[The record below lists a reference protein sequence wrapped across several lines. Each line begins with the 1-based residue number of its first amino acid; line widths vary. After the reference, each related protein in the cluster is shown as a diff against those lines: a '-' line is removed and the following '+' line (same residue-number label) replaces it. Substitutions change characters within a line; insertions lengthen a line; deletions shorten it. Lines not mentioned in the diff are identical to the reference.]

1 MPTWRPRSQGT
12 AAISS
17 LTERIGELAGQ
28 TAKDDKVLQ
37 AATKIRAEE
46 VGDSE
51 AEEKEL
57 VATIDTLQRA
67 IGVLEKELAKMRGA
81 ALV

>member
-12 AAISS
+12 VAISS
-17 LTERIGELAGQ
+17 LTEKIEELAGQ
-28 TAKDDKVLQ
+28 AAKDDKDLQ

-67 IGVLEKELAKMRGA
+67 TGVLGKELAKMRCA